1 MRKKSIVT
9 KTAALFMATTVG
21 VMSIGCS
28 TKDQTTSN
36 ERNSKISTETE
47 ESSSE
52 YEQDETVTGGMGR
65 YIETNVLEGETFYD
79 KVEQQILSDGQI
91 VFLNSLKKQKFVSKD
106 NGTTWNMETDE
117 SFSRFIEEHYPAASA
132 IAKDGT
138 IAIVGSG
145 IEICFVV
152 PSVL

>member
-21 VMSIGCS
+21 VMLIGCS

-65 YIETNVLEGETFYD
+65 YIETNVLELMLMTD
-79 KVEQQILSDGQI
+79 IAQKV
-91 VFLNSLKKQKFVSKD
+91 
-106 NGTTWNMETDE
+106 
-117 SFSRFIEEHYPAASA
+117 
-132 IAKDGT
+132 
-138 IAIVGSG
+138 
-145 IEICFVV
+145 
-152 PSVL
+152 

>member
-65 YIETNVLEGETFYD
+65 YIAVSYTHLRAHETG
-79 KVEQQILSDGQI
+79 
-91 VFLNSLKKQKFVSKD
+91 
-106 NGTTWNMETDE
+106 
-117 SFSRFIEEHYPAASA
+117 A
-132 IAKDGT
+132 
-138 IAIVGSG
+138 
-145 IEICFVV
+145 
-152 PSVL
+152 